1 MNRLIDFWN
10 REKGEIM
17 ENILVTGAG
26 GFIGSKLVAELMK
39 MQHKIYA
46 LIEKEDL
53 VSANRLRS
61 IDSNIEIINDSQY
74 MFHNAADYPVFDRIF
89 HLATVGLRPDYDDIS
104 TICDVNI
111 KMGCQLVDFVKDN
124 HSGVLINFG
133 SCFEYGD
140 HGDVLLTE
148 DMDCRP
154 ESLYAISKN
163 ASTNLVT
170 GYAKAQNVNM
180 ITVRPFGVFG
190 EGEDAARLAPS
201 IIRSCMKGEVVKTT
215 HGEQV
220 RDFVNVKDLVKA
232 IIGLSESDYKPYEI
246 YNICSDNPVSVRD
259 FIMEIVDVCNF
270 DVSLVD
276 FGSIPYRKNEAMV
289 FAGDNKKLQSVI
301 HYPFP
306 NNHRDGILD
315 IYNSLKTGV

>member
-1 MNRLIDFWN
+1 
-10 REKGEIM
+10 M
-17 ENILVTGAG
+17 ENILVTGAA
-26 GFIGSKLVAELMK
+26 GFIGSKLVTELIK
-39 MQHKIYA
+39 QQHKVYA
-46 LIEKEDL
+46 LIEKGDSMSREKL
-53 VSANRLRS
+53 HA
-61 IDSNIEIINDSQY
+61 IDSNIEIIDDSQH
-74 MFHNAADYPVFDRIF
+74 MLRNATAYPAFDRIF
-89 HLATVGLRPDYDDIS
+89 HLATVGVRPEFNDIS
-104 TICDVNI
+104 LICDVNI
-111 KMGCQLVDFVKDN
+111 KLGCQLVDFAKEN
-124 HSGVLINFG
+124 RSGVLVNFG

-170 GYAKAQNVNM
+170 GYAKTQHVNM

-190 EGEDAARLAPS
+190 EGEGPTRLAPS
-201 IIRSCMKGEVVKTT
+201 IIASCMKGDKVKTT
-215 HGEQV
+215 LGEQI

-232 IIGLSESDYKPYEI
+232 IICLSESEYKPYEI

-259 FIMEIVDVCNF
+259 FILEIVDLCGF

-289 FAGDNKKLQSVI
+289 FAGNNKKLKSVI
-301 HYPFP
+301 QYDFP
-306 NNHRDGILD
+306 RNHRDGILD
-315 IYNSLKTGV
+315 IYNSLKTED